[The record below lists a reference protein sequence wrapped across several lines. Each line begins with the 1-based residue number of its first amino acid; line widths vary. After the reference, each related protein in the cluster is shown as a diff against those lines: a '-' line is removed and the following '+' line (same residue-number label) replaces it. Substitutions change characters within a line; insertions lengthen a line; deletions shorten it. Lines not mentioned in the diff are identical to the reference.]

1 MPKSKRKTNRKLKCS
16 YKKRNNYKTRSKKQT
31 PSPSPSPDK
40 CCICEKNINGK
51 FLHPGRCFREN
62 MNLAHK
68 VCEDCWFKPDG
79 FATEGV
85 NHACPGCAKEMPLCK
100 KIKQIKQPVLE
111 DAMIIDLT

>member
-1 MPKSKRKTNRKLKCS
+1 MPKSKRKSNRKSKSS
-16 YKKRNNYKTRSKKQT
+16 YKKRNNSKTRSKKQT

-62 MNLAHK
+62 INLAHK

-85 NHACPGCAKEMPLCK
+85 NHACPGCTKGMPLSK
-100 KIKQIKQPVLE
+100 KIKQIKQPVPE
-111 DAMIIDLT
+111 DAMVIDLT

>member
-1 MPKSKRKTNRKLKCS
+1 MPKSKRKTNRKSKCS

-31 PSPSPSPDK
+31 PSPSPSPSPDK

-85 NHACPGCAKEMPLCK
+85 NHACPGCAKGMPLSK
-100 KIKQIKQPVLE
+100 KIKQIQLH
-111 DAMIIDLT
+111 ANNYLY

>member
-1 MPKSKRKTNRKLKCS
+1 MPKSKRKSNRKSKSS
-16 YKKRNNYKTRSKKQT
+16 YKKRNNSKTRSKKQT
-31 PSPSPSPDK
+31 PSPSPDK

-62 MNLAHK
+62 INLAHK

-85 NHACPGCAKEMPLCK
+85 NHACPGCTKGMPLSK
-100 KIKQIKQPVLE
+100 KIKQIKQPVPK
-111 DAMIIDLT
+111 DAMVIDLT